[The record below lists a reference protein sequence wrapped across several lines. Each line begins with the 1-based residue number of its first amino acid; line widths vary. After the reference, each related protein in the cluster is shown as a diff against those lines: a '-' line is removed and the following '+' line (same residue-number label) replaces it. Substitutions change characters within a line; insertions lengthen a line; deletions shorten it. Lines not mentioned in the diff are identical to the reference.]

1 MKCISSF
8 YISESSIL
16 ILNNIPEYNAIVLNL
31 NRAFVIFKCDSF
43 KLCIA
48 EFIFTCSNFLSDRE
62 TDDIARAF
70 SLSSS
75 CNVHSGITGT
85 DNNNSFTKVIAV
97 RVIEVI
103 DTKVD
108 ITESLSFNVKRVRF
122 PYTCTYE
129 YRLVAVTEQIINSDC
144 TTDSGV
150 RTNLDTL

>member
-1 MKCISSF
+1 MKCISAF
-8 YISESSIL
+8 YVSESSIF

-48 EFIFTCSNFLSDRE
+48 EFIFACSNFLSDRE
-62 TDDIARAF
+62 TDDIARAL

-85 DNNNSFTKVIAV
+85 DNNNSFAEVVAV
-97 RVIEVI
+97 WVIEVI

-108 ITESLSFNVKRVRF
+108 ITESLSFNMKRVRL
-122 PYTCTYE
+122 PYTSTNE
-129 YRLVAVTEQIINSDC
+129 YRFVAVTEQIINSDG

-150 RTNLDTL
+150 RTNFDSF

>member
-16 ILNNIPEYNAIVLNL
+16 ILNNIPEYNTVIFNL

-62 TDDIARAF
+62 TDDIARAL

-75 CNVHSGITGT
+75 CNVHSSITGT
-85 DNNNSFTKVIAV
+85 DNNNSFAEMVAV

-108 ITESLSFNVKRVRF
+108 ITESLSFNMKRVRL
-122 PYTCTYE
+122 PYTRTNE
-129 YRLVAVTEQIINSDC
+129 YRFVAVTEQIINSDG

-150 RTNLDTL
+150 RTNFDSL

>member
-16 ILNNIPEYNAIVLNL
+16 ILNNIPEYNTVILNL

-62 TDDIARAF
+62 TDDIAGAF

-85 DNNNSFTKVIAV
+85 DNNNSFTEVIAV

-108 ITESLSFNVKRVRF
+108 ITESLSFNMKRVRL
-122 PYTCTYE
+122 PYTSTNE
-129 YRLVAVTEQIINSDC
+129 YRFVAVTEQIINSDG

-150 RTNLDTL
+150 RTNFDSL